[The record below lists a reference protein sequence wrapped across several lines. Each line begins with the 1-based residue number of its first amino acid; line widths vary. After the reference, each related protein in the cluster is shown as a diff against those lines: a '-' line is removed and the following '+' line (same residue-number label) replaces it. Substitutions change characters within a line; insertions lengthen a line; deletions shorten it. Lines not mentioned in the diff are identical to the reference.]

1 MTSDDPD
8 RPAPTPSASVADTAP
23 VAPVPATPTP
33 APPPPASDNEVSAA
47 VVALGASADA
57 AVVEVQ
63 RVVYGQVLPIKL
75 MLTCLLSR
83 GHALLEGVPGT
94 AKTLLARSL
103 ARTVDARFQR
113 IQFTP
118 DLMPSDVLGT
128 HIFDPRTQSF
138 VLHEGPVFTDVLL
151 ADEINRTPPK
161 TQAALLE
168 VMEER
173 AVTVDGDRRIVSPV
187 FTVFATQNPLEF
199 EGTYPLPEAQ
209 LDRFMMKIE
218 VPYPD
223 DESEAAVLRRYGR
236 GGSAHTEAD
245 ELVQSVLTTEELHG
259 LLAVVGSVHIEDSVL
274 HYVQRLLRA
283 SRDSD
288 VLVLGAGTRAGIHLL
303 VASRAWAALSGRDF
317 VTPDDIKTLA
327 TPVFAHRL
335 LLQADAQVDGLT
347 TADVVADLLRRVEV
361 PR

>member
-1 MTSDDPD
+1 MSDDL
-8 RPAPTPSASVADTAP
+8 AVPT
-23 VAPVPATPTP
+23 
-33 APPPPASDNEVSAA
+33 
-47 VVALGASADA
+47 ADA
-57 AVVEVQ
+57 RREPSESLQHLHARSEAAIAEVRKVVF
-63 RVVYGQVLPIKL
+63 GQEKPIRL
-75 MLTCLLSR
+75 MLACLLSR

-103 ARTVDARFQR
+103 SRTVQARFQR

-118 DLMPSDVLGT
+118 DLMPSDIVGT
-128 HIFDPRTQSF
+128 HIFDPRTQDF
-138 VLHEGPVFTDVLL
+138 EMREGPVFTDVLL

-173 AVTVDGDRRIVSPV
+173 SVTVGGERRRISPI

-223 DESEAAVLRRYGR
+223 AEAETRVLARYSTGA
-236 GGSAHTEAD
+236 SAHRAAD
-245 ELVQSVLTTEELHG
+245 DLILPVLSPEDLDG
-259 LLAVVGSVHIEDSVL
+259 LLAVVGSVHVEDGVVR
-274 HYVQRLLRA
+274 YVQRLLAA
-283 SRDSD
+283 SRDSEA
-288 VLVLGAGTRAGIHLL
+288 LVLGGGTRAGIHLL

-317 VTPDDIKTLA
+317 VTPDDIKELA
-327 TPVFAHRL
+327 APVLSHRL
-335 LLQADAQVDGLT
+335 ILQADAQVDGLRT
-347 TADVVADLLRRVEV
+347 DDVLDDLLRRVEV